1 MNKVVF
7 EITNCCCCPHHY
19 VEPIYTSSDPWE
31 HEEAVY
37 CSKTIDEETDTGNKI
52 VCADGW
58 NLEKYADI
66 PDWCPLLKK

>member
-7 EITNCCCCPHHY
+7 EITNCCCCPYHY
-19 VEPIYTSSDPWE
+19 VEPIYTPDPWE

-58 NLEKYADI
+58 NLDKYADI

>member
-7 EITNCCCCPHHY
+7 EITNCCRCPHHY
-19 VEPIYTSSDPWE
+19 VEPIYTIYTLDPWE

-52 VCADGW
+52 VCADV
-58 NLEKYADI
+58 
-66 PDWCPLLKK
+66 